1 MIELTPAQI
10 LTSKAKR
17 FALERHDDQKY
28 GDKPY
33 GYHLEGV
40 VRLVEARMKGDPMLS
55 TYVAAAWLHDTLE
68 DTTATYK
75 DLVDAFGVCIAENVQ
90 YLTKVKGEEYETYM
104 RKVLKSA
111 IAREIKI
118 CDTLFNLTESFKGGN
133 QKGIQKYPRQLDI
146 LVQGEYYERDF

>member
-1 MIELTPAQI
+1 MIELTPARI

-17 FALERHDDQKY
+17 FALERHGVQKY

-40 VRLVEARMKGDPMLS
+40 VRLVEARMQGDPMLS
-55 TYVAAAWLHDTLE
+55 TYVAATWLHDTLE

-75 DLVDAFGVCIAENVQ
+75 DLVDEFGVCIAEVVQ

-118 CDTLFNLTESFKGGN
+118 CDTLFNLTESFKDGN
-133 QKGIQKYPRQLDI
+133 HKGIVKYPRQLDI
-146 LVQGEYYERDF
+146 LVQGAYYERDF

>member
-1 MIELTPAQI
+1 MIELTPARI

-33 GYHLEGV
+33 GYHLQGV
-40 VRLVEARMKGDPMLS
+40 VELVEVRMKGDPLLS

-75 DLVDAFGVCIAENVQ
+75 DLMDEFGLCIAEVVLR
-90 YLTKVKGEEYETYM
+90 LTKEKYEGYCDYM
-104 RKVLKSA
+104 NKVLGSA

-118 CDTLFNLTESFKGGN
+118 CDTLFNLTESFKDGN
-133 QKGIQKYPRQLDI
+133 EKGIQKYPRQLDI
-146 LVQGEYYERDF
+146 LVQGAYYERDF